1 MEIHQELTLEKR
13 IRAELYGYDGTMGI
27 YIDDLKGTVI
37 AMNQQE
43 LYETASCCK
52 MFILAALFHKIEKG
66 GAALTDMLT
75 LSPAYVIN
83 GSGVLSALELGSR
96 LSVAN
101 TASLMIIVSD
111 NIATNMLIDYLGLDY
126 INGVIEE
133 LGLRHSR
140 LHNPIDFEKYAKL
153 GTTTPADYASLW
165 VRMAK
170 RELISQRASEEMLAI
185 CRKQQYHSMLT
196 GKFPCYYMDEDNYGA
211 AENQLLWVASKSG
224 SMNACRNDGGII
236 HTPYGEYVI
245 VLLNKAFSDISYH
258 NDHPAYT
265 YGSAVSRLVLD
276 QYLALC
282 GHL

>member
-1 MEIHQELTLEKR
+1 MHKDLTLEKR

-27 YIDDLKGTVI
+27 YIDDLQGHVVAINEK
-37 AMNQQE
+37 E
-43 LYETASCCK
+43 HYETASCCK
-52 MFILAALFHKIEKG
+52 MFILAALFDKIEKG
-66 GAALTDMLT
+66 EASLTDMLT
-75 LSPAYVIN
+75 LSEQYVIN
-83 GSGVLSALELGSR
+83 GSGVLSSLELGSR
-96 LSVAN
+96 LSVGN
-101 TASLMIIVSD
+101 TATLMIIVSD
-111 NIATNMLIDYLGLDY
+111 NIATNMLIDYLGLAY
-126 INGVIEE
+126 INEVIEK
-133 LGLRHSR
+133 LGLQDSR
-140 LHNPIDFEKYAKL
+140 LHNPIDFEKYSRL

-165 VRMAK
+165 VRIAK
-170 RELISQRASEEMLAI
+170 RELISKRASEEMLAI

-211 AENQLLWVASKSG
+211 PENQLIWVASKSG

-245 VLLNKAFSDISYH
+245 VLMNKEFSDISYH

-265 YGSAVSRLVLD
+265 YGSAVSRLVFD